1 MNLMHNNNY
10 YDKLNVFVLIGQW
23 FKSLR
28 TNVILNYF
36 SVLFLNYV
44 GPFLKSIMADGRIQR

>member
-28 TNVILNYF
+28 TIVILNYF
-36 SVLFLNYV
+36 NVLFLNYV
-44 GPFLKSIMADGRIQR
+44 GPFLKSITADGLIQR